1 MSDPDASTNQ
11 RDATRDAV
19 TDAMDTYLME
29 GVEAV
34 EAWVGSTIKGGG
46 RDCAAAYTLGCALIH
61 AAYVI
66 AQQLTARPAQ
76 KVSCATSRTEG
87 GRPEAEPTAKSPTAS
102 ARDPELLRM
111 EREAALAVPMPE
123 SLREKAATWKRDAV
137 GDAHRRPLP
146 TR

>member
-1 MSDPDASTNQ
+1 MSAQDDASTNQ

-19 TDAMDTYLME
+19 TDAMDAYLME

-34 EAWVGSTIKGGG
+34 EAWVGSTIKG

-61 AAYVI
+61 AAHVI
-66 AQQLTARPAQ
+66 AQRLTARQTQ
-76 KVSCATSRTEG
+76 KGSSATGRTEG
-87 GRPEAEPTAKSPTAS
+87 KRPETEPAAKSPTVS

-111 EREAALAVPMPE
+111 EREAGLATPMPE
-123 SLREKAATWKRDAV
+123 DLKAKAAIWKRETV
-137 GDAHRRPLP
+137 GDSHRRPSP